1 MSFHVE
7 QLNFSYDGVVP
18 VLQDL
23 SFSVVPGELF
33 CILGPSG
40 CGKTTLIKLLAGLL
54 TPSRGE
60 ISEAFKCQKSFLFQE
75 PRLIPQMTVLENL
88 RFTCPPTVA
97 SMASIEGL
105 LKAVSLEKVMHY
117 FPDELS
123 GGMQQRLSVV
133 RAFLH
138 PCDLMLLDEPFKS
151 LDVKIK
157 LNVMD
162 TFLSLWRQSPKTVMM
177 ITHDV
182 LDAALLADHV
192 LVLSEK
198 PAFVQALIQNPVAR
212 ENRKL
217 GEAQVGVF
225 EQQLYQ
231 ALMGEL

>member
-1 MSFHVE
+1 MSLSVE

-23 SFSVVPGELF
+23 SFSVVQGEIF
-33 CILGPSG
+33 CLLGPSG

-54 TPSRGE
+54 TPTKGV
-60 ISEAFKCQKSFLFQE
+60 ISQGFKCQKSFLFQE

-88 RFTCPPTVA
+88 RFTCPPNAA
-97 SMASIEGL
+97 SFETIEKL

-138 PCDLMLLDEPFKS
+138 PSDLMLLDEPFKS

-192 LVLSEK
+192 LVLTEK
-198 PAFVQALIQNPVAR
+198 PTVIQALIKNPVAR
-212 ENRKL
+212 EKRQL
-217 GEAQVGVF
+217 GEPQVGVF
-225 EQQLYQ
+225 EQELYK
-231 ALMGEL
+231 ALMAEV